1 MSGEKPGKVRV
12 RFAPSPTGYLHI
24 GGVRTA
30 LFNWLFARRHKG
42 TFILRIEDTDKSR
55 STEESIQVI
64 EDGLRWLGLN
74 WDEGPVRQMDRLE
87 IYKEYIEKLLAN
99 GKAYR
104 CYCSKDELEQRRKE
118 AQAKKLPPG
127 YDGRCRDRSGPAPDR
142 PSAIRFRAS
151 KVGQTVVEDIVKG
164 NIRFDNT
171 QVDDLILV
179 RSDGVPTYNFGVV
192 VDDSLM
198 KVTHVIRGD
207 DHVNNT
213 PRQIQICSALGLAI
227 PKYAHLSMILGPDK
241 ARLSKRHGAT
251 SITEYR
257 DQGYLPEALINYLV
271 RLGWSHGDQEIFSLD
286 ELIEKFSLEK
296 VVSSPAVFNPEK
308 LLWLNGQ
315 YIHKGESSR
324 LAEQVL
330 PFLEKQGLET
340 ENLDSEALDKV
351 ISVLKERSRT
361 LIEMAQGT
369 VYFFEDEFEFDEK
382 ARKKFLKM
390 ENRDNLKSLLKRLT
404 GLSSFSHGNLE
415 KVFNELMEKTGLK
428 LGKLAQPVRVA
439 LTGRTVSPGIFDV
452 IEILGKDRTIA
463 RLKKAIDMIPADT
476 AE

>member
-1 MSGEKPGKVRV
+1 MSTEASEKVRV

-30 LFNWLFARRHKG
+30 LFNWLFARHNQG
-42 TFILRIEDTDKSR
+42 TFILRIEDTDRSR
-55 STEESIQVI
+55 STEESIKII
-64 EDGLRWLGLN
+64 EDGLKWLGLD

-87 IYKEYIEKLLAN
+87 IYKEYTDKLLAD

-104 CYCSKDELEQRRKE
+104 CYCTKDELDQRRKE

-127 YDGRCRDRSGPAPDR
+127 YDGRCRDRTGSPPDG

-151 KVGQTVVEDIVKG
+151 KAGQTVVEDIVKG
-164 NIRFDNT
+164 NISFDNS
-171 QVDDLILV
+171 QVDDLIMV

-198 KVTHVIRGD
+198 NVTHVIRGD

-213 PRQIQICSALGLAI
+213 PRQIQIYHALGLPI
-227 PKYAHLSMILGPDK
+227 PKYAHLSMILGSDK

-286 ELIEKFSLEK
+286 ELIENFSLEK
-296 VVSSPAVFNPEK
+296 VVSSAAVFNPEK

-315 YIHKGESSR
+315 YIHKGANSR
-324 LAEQVL
+324 LAELLV
-330 PFLEKQGLET
+330 PFLVKEGLEP
-340 ENLDSEALDKV
+340 EQLDSRVLGQV
-351 ISVLKERSRT
+351 IGALKERSRT
-361 LIEMAQGT
+361 LIEMAQGAA
-369 VYFFEDEFEFDEK
+369 YFFKDEVVFDEK
-382 ARKKFLKM
+382 ARAKFLKP
-390 ENRDNLKSLLKRLT
+390 ENRGHLENLAKRLEAV
-404 GLSSFSHGNLE
+404 SSFSHGNLE
-415 KVFNELMEKTGLK
+415 KIFNDLMEETGLK

-452 IEILGKDRTIA
+452 IEILGKDRTVT
-463 RLKKAIDMIPADT
+463 RLKKAIDMIP
-476 AE
+476 